1 MQEGGVEGRKE
12 GGSEERKE
20 GRKGKERKRKK
31 RKKEAG
37 WDREERRRADRKR
50 FCFSVSPTAK
60 GSSCLGPVRI
70 FKLSPNGSHT
80 PGQRPT
86 DPEGTLAVGGVWCV
100 TSNIPASVWTV
111 SQVSLFAGAQHE
123 FSSSKEK
130 YWRYSPCFIDCNINS
145 YPPAIFH
152 RVWSRA
158 VPDTRWWRQPL
169 PPAWPPLSAQAPG
182 GNPNVSGQG
191 CLRTRCGRN
200 VKPDCSSV
208 GFPDNCW

>member
-70 FKLSPNGSHT
+70 FKLSPDGSHT

-86 DPEGTLAVGGVWCV
+86 DPEGTLAVGGV
-100 TSNIPASVWTV
+100 
-111 SQVSLFAGAQHE
+111 
-123 FSSSKEK
+123 
-130 YWRYSPCFIDCNINS
+130 
-145 YPPAIFH
+145 
-152 RVWSRA
+152 
-158 VPDTRWWRQPL
+158 
-169 PPAWPPLSAQAPG
+169 
-182 GNPNVSGQG
+182 
-191 CLRTRCGRN
+191 
-200 VKPDCSSV
+200 
-208 GFPDNCW
+208 